1 MTFNHVTQSIVLEE
15 ISAVTK
21 NDGRYYLSPSG
32 KKLPSVTTVTGW
44 KKSKFFSKWRRD
56 NPKEAKRVVVRGNE
70 FHSLIETYLYNNL
83 NICDESVDIDKNLF
97 SLFNQLK
104 PELDKIDNIRGLET
118 GLWSDKVGL
127 AGRVDCVAEYDG
139 ELSIIDFK
147 GSTRTKRARDIENY
161 YLQATAYA
169 LMWQD
174 SFNEEIPNF
183 RILISCEDGKS
194 QVFGGRTIDYTKK
207 LYNAIEEYHEAH
219 TNLFT
224 EF

>member
-104 PELDKIDNIRGLET
+104 PELDKI
-118 GLWSDKVGL
+118 
-127 AGRVDCVAEYDG
+127 
-139 ELSIIDFK
+139 
-147 GSTRTKRARDIENY
+147 
-161 YLQATAYA
+161 
-169 LMWQD
+169 
-174 SFNEEIPNF
+174 
-183 RILISCEDGKS
+183 KS
-194 QVFGGRTIDYTKK
+194 V
-207 LYNAIEEYHEAH
+207 
-219 TNLFT
+219 
-224 EF
+224 